1 MIKLWSEICKNDL
14 HSVIFFVRMS
24 LLNWINEGKVQMAGK
39 QQGQISQKLEDQ
51 SIFDLVGDNQGTPEE
66 KEAFLDDLQ
75 KVVWDDFLDNDVELL
90 LTDEELQ
97 PLEEIVAR
105 PNVDSMRKQQ
115 DIVTY
120 LESKIPDLEDI
131 MLEKALKLKED
142 LLMERVLATEQFFA
156 DKPKVLERLTQVRRL
171 VDEGKFYDVI
181 VQLYEIESEK
191 K

>member
-1 MIKLWSEICKNDL
+1 
-14 HSVIFFVRMS
+14 
-24 LLNWINEGKVQMAGK
+24 MADK
-39 QQGQISQKLEDQ
+39 QGTVSQKLEDQ

-90 LTDEELQ
+90 LTEEELQ

-105 PNVDSMRKQQ
+105 PNMDPTRKQQ

-142 LLMERVLATEQFFA
+142 LLMERILAMEQFFA
-156 DKPKVLERLTQVRRL
+156 DKPKILERLTQVRRL